1 MYEIS
6 LVPDVKAELLRK
18 LRMRN
23 LVIFICIIVAAAC
36 AGIIFIL
43 LGITGGQGVM
53 LSLKDKEIACR
64 ADGVVK
70 GGTCNTKDYGTAVMK
85 FRNAEELLTIQ
96 NQMNGLSVLNNNK
109 IKFSRVF
116 GILDVVLPTGENE
129 VKISQLSTDINN
141 NALFFD
147 AVASA
152 SNNIGYRALEAFK
165 KNAKLSYYDYGSYMR
180 YDKESGEYVEIPS
193 FCIDEETDSNGVTFG
208 IYHKGKPG
216 CEAPMIE
223 EEESKTKTDEDEVLE
238 DEDEN
243 AVVPTVKQNSASAA
257 TTTSEKKLNEENIT
271 DIRIRRTYNDRSDME
286 KYRNGN
292 DAYGD
297 STTKGY
303 YFESSCMQYTDSGKF
318 DEAATL
324 EACPLLSDDP
334 NIGDSSYGRN
344 SEDKMVLSFSA
355 TITITRDVF
364 LARNKHVQV
373 IGPTRQNVTDSYIQV
388 RDMFTEA
395 ADKEGN

>member
-18 LRMRN
+18 LRIRN

-36 AGIIFIL
+36 GGVIL
-43 LGITGGQGVM
+43 LLLSVTGGQGIA
-53 LSLKDKEIACR
+53 LSAKDKEIACR
-64 ADGVVK
+64 ADGVVS

-96 NQMNGLSVLNNNK
+96 NQMNSLSVLNDNK
-109 IKFSRVF
+109 LKFSRVF
-116 GILDVVLPTGENE
+116 GILDVILPTGENE

-141 NALFFD
+141 NVLYFD

-165 KNAKLSYYDYGSYMR
+165 KNAKLAYFDYGSYMR
-180 YDKESGEYVEIPS
+180 FDSASGDYVEIPS
-193 FCIDEETDSNGVTFG
+193 FCIDEETDANGVVFG

-216 CEAPMIE
+216 CEAPMVEKEESVE
-223 EEESKTKTDEDEVLE
+223 EEDEETSKKSTNSAKS
-238 DEDEN
+238 
-243 AVVPTVKQNSASAA
+243 ASQTVKKVEAESDI
-257 TTTSEKKLNEENIT
+257 TNIV
-271 DIRIRRTYNDRSDME
+271 IRRTYNDRSDME
-286 KYRNGN
+286 KYRNGK
-292 DAYGD
+292 DSYGD
-297 STTKGY
+297 STIKGY
-303 YFESSCMQYTDSGKF
+303 YFESECLQYNDSGKF
-318 DEAATL
+318 DEKSTL
-324 EACPLLSDDP
+324 ETCPLLSEDP

-344 SEDKMVLSFSA
+344 SEDKMVLSFSS
-355 TITITRDVF
+355 TLTITRDVF
-364 LARNKHVQV
+364 LARNKHVHV

-395 ADKEGN
+395 AEKEGN

>member
-1 MYEIS
+1 
-6 LVPDVKAELLRK
+6 
-18 LRMRN
+18 
-23 LVIFICIIVAAAC
+23 
-36 AGIIFIL
+36 
-43 LGITGGQGVM
+43 
-53 LSLKDKEIACR
+53 
-64 ADGVVK
+64 
-70 GGTCNTKDYGTAVMK
+70 MK
-85 FRNAEELLTIQ
+85 FTNAEELLTIQ
-96 NQMNGLSVLNNNK
+96 DQMNNLRLLNDNK

-116 GILDVVLPTGENE
+116 GVLDVILPTGDNE
-129 VKISQLSTDINN
+129 VKISQLRTDINN
-141 NALFFD
+141 NILYFD

-180 YDKESGEYVEIPS
+180 LDKETGDYVEIPS
-193 FCIDEETDSNGVTFG
+193 FCIDEEVDANGVTFG

-223 EEESKTKTDEDEVLE
+223 GETESDEELE
-238 DEDEN
+238 DEELETETQTKTN
-243 AVVPTVKQNSASAA
+243 TSTEESTV
-257 TTTSEKKLNEENIT
+257 T
-271 DIRIRRTYNDRSDME
+271 DIRIRRTYNDQNDME
-286 KYRNGN
+286 KYRSGKDN
-292 DAYGD
+292 YGD

-303 YFESSCMQYTDSGKF
+303 YFESSCLQYDNGKF

-324 EACPLLSDDP
+324 EQCPLLSEEP

-344 SEDKMVLSFSA
+344 SEDEMVLSFSS
-355 TITITRDVF
+355 TLTITRDVF

-395 ADKEGN
+395 ADKEANE

>member
-18 LRMRN
+18 LRTRN

-36 AGIIFIL
+36 GGAILIL
-43 LGITGGQGVM
+43 LSITGSQGIALNM
-53 LSLKDKEIACR
+53 KDREIACR

-70 GGTCNTKDYGTAVMK
+70 GGTCNTKDYGTAVMQ

-96 NQMNGLSVLNNNK
+96 DQMNNLSLLNNNK

-141 NALFFD
+141 NMLYFD

-165 KNAKLSYYDYGSYMR
+165 KNAKLSYFDYGSYMR
-180 YDKESGEYVEIPS
+180 YDKESSDYVEIPS
-193 FCIDEETDSNGVTFG
+193 FCIDEEIDSNGVTYG

-223 EEESKTKTDEDEVLE
+223 EEESVESLEEESTTDKKTKSSSE
-238 DEDEN
+238 
-243 AVVPTVKQNSASAA
+243 
-257 TTTSEKKLNEENIT
+257 TTTTKKTLNEDNVT

-292 DAYGD
+292 DTYGN

-303 YFESSCMQYTDSGKF
+303 YFESSCLQYSDTGKF

-324 EACPLLSDDP
+324 EQCPLLSDDP

-344 SEDKMVLSFSA
+344 SEDKMVLSFTA
-355 TITITRDVF
+355 TLSITRDVF
-364 LARNKHVQV
+364 LARSKHVQV

>member
-6 LVPDVKAELLRK
+6 LVPDVKAELLHK
-18 LRMRN
+18 LRVRN

-36 AGIIFIL
+36 GGVIL
-43 LGITGGQGVM
+43 LLLSVTGGQGLA
-53 LSLKDKEIACR
+53 LSAKDKEIACR
-64 ADGVVK
+64 SDGVVS

-96 NQMNGLSVLNNNK
+96 NQMNSLSILNNNK

-116 GILDVVLPTGENE
+116 GILDVILPTGENE

-141 NALFFD
+141 NNLYFD
-147 AVASA
+147 AVGSA
-152 SNNIGYRALEAFK
+152 SNNIGHRSLEAFK
-165 KNAKLSYYDYGSYMR
+165 KNAQLAYFDYGSYMR
-180 YDKESGEYVEIPS
+180 YDKESSEYVEIPS
-193 FCIDEETDSNGVTFG
+193 FCIDEETDSAGVTFG

-216 CEAPMIE
+216 CEAPMVE
-223 EEESKTKTDEDEVLE
+223 GEASDESDESEEST
-238 DEDEN
+238 
-243 AVVPTVKQNSASAA
+243 SAEG
-257 TTTSEKKLNEENIT
+257 TTSTDAKVAESTSGVT

-292 DAYGD
+292 DSYGN
-297 STTKGY
+297 STEKGY
-303 YFESSCMQYTDSGKF
+303 YFESECLQYTDSGKF
-318 DEAATL
+318 DEKATL
-324 EACPLLSDDP
+324 EQCPLLSEEP

-344 SEDKMVLSFSA
+344 SEKKMVLSFSA
-355 TITITRDVF
+355 TLTITHDVF

-388 RDMFTEA
+388 RDMFTDA
-395 ADKEGN
+395 AQKEEN

>member
-6 LVPDVKAELLRK
+6 LVPDVKAELLKK
-18 LRMRN
+18 LRIRN

-36 AGIIFIL
+36 AGVIFIM
-43 LGITGGQGVM
+43 LGITGGQGVA
-53 LSLKDKEIACR
+53 LSMQDKEIACR

-70 GGTCNTKDYGTAVMK
+70 GGTCNTKDYGTAVLK

-96 NQMNGLSVLNNNK
+96 DQMNNLSLLNNNK

-116 GILDVVLPTGENE
+116 GILDVILPTGENE
-129 VKISQLSTDINN
+129 VKISQLSTNINN
-141 NALFFD
+141 NVLYFD
-147 AVASA
+147 AIASA

-165 KNAKLSYYDYGSYMR
+165 KNAKLAYYDYGNYMR

-193 FCIDEETDSNGVTFG
+193 FCVDEETDSNGVTFG

-223 EEESKTKTDEDEVLE
+223 KEEEKSESEEEQLLDDEET
-238 DEDEN
+238 
-243 AVVPTVKQNSASAA
+243 VVPTVKQNSASAA
-257 TTTSEKKLNEENIT
+257 TTTSDRKLNEENIT

-286 KYRNGN
+286 NYRNGK
-292 DAYGD
+292 DKYGD

-303 YFESSCMQYTDSGKF
+303 YFESSCLQYNDNGKF
-318 DEAATL
+318 DEQATL
-324 EACPLLSDDP
+324 EECPLLSEEP
-334 NIGDSSYGRN
+334 NVGDSSYGRN

-355 TITITRDVF
+355 TVTITRGVF

>member
-18 LRMRN
+18 LRTRN

-36 AGIIFIL
+36 GGAILIL
-43 LGITGGQGVM
+43 LSITGSQGIALNM
-53 LSLKDKEIACR
+53 KDREIACR

-70 GGTCNTKDYGTAVMK
+70 GGTCNTKDYGTAVMQ

-96 NQMNGLSVLNNNK
+96 NQMNNLSLLNNNK

-141 NALFFD
+141 NMLYFD

-165 KNAKLSYYDYGSYMR
+165 KNAKLSYFDYGSYMR
-180 YDKESGEYVEIPS
+180 YDKESSDYVEIPS
-193 FCIDEETDSNGVTFG
+193 FCIDEEIDSNGVTYG

-223 EEESKTKTDEDEVLE
+223 EEESVESLEEESTTNKKTKSSSE
-238 DEDEN
+238 
-243 AVVPTVKQNSASAA
+243 
-257 TTTSEKKLNEENIT
+257 TTTTKKTLNEDNVT

-292 DAYGD
+292 DTYGD

-303 YFESSCMQYTDSGKF
+303 YFESSCLQYSDTGKF

-324 EACPLLSDDP
+324 EQCPLLSDDP

-344 SEDKMVLSFSA
+344 SEDKMVLSFTA
-355 TITITRDVF
+355 TLSITRDVF
-364 LARNKHVQV
+364 LARSKHVQV

>member
-6 LVPDVKAELLRK
+6 LVPDVKAELLKK
-18 LRMRN
+18 LRVRN
-23 LVIFICIIVAAAC
+23 LVIFICIVVAAVC
-36 AGIIFIL
+36 AGVILLL
-43 LGITGGQGVM
+43 LGITGSQGIA
-53 LSLKDKEIACR
+53 LSVKDKEIACR

-96 NQMNGLSVLNNNK
+96 DQMNNLSVLNNNK

-116 GILDVVLPTGENE
+116 GILDVILPTGENE

-141 NALFFD
+141 NTLFFD
-147 AVASA
+147 AIASA

-180 YDKESGEYVEIPS
+180 LDKESGEYVEIPS
-193 FCIDEETDSNGVTFG
+193 FCVDEETDSNGVTFG
-208 IYHKGKPG
+208 VYHKGKPG
-216 CEAPMIE
+216 CEAPMVEKE
-223 EEESKTKTDEDEVLE
+223 EENSETEVEESEDEE
-238 DEDEN
+238 
-243 AVVPTVKQNSASAA
+243 AVPTVKQNSAT
-257 TTTSEKKLNEENIT
+257 TTTSERKLNEENIT

-292 DAYGD
+292 DSYGSD
-297 STTKGY
+297 STKGY
-303 YFESSCMQYTDSGKF
+303 YFESSCLQYNDNGKF
-318 DEAATL
+318 DEKATL
-324 EACPLLSDDP
+324 EECPLLSEEP
-334 NIGDSSYGRN
+334 NIGDSSYGRS

-355 TITITRDVF
+355 TITVSRDVF

-388 RDMFTEA
+388 RDMFAEA

>member
-6 LVPDVKAELLRK
+6 LVPDVKAELLKK
-18 LRMRN
+18 LRIRN

-36 AGIIFIL
+36 AGVIFIM
-43 LGITGGQGVM
+43 LGITGGQGVA
-53 LSLKDKEIACR
+53 LSMQDKEIACR

-70 GGTCNTKDYGTAVMK
+70 GGTCNTKDYGTAVLK

-96 NQMNGLSVLNNNK
+96 DQMNSLSLLNNNK

-116 GILDVVLPTGENE
+116 GILDVILPTGENE
-129 VKISQLSTDINN
+129 VKISQLSTNINN
-141 NALFFD
+141 NVLYFD
-147 AVASA
+147 AIASA

-165 KNAKLSYYDYGSYMR
+165 KNAKLSYYDYGNYMR

-193 FCIDEETDSNGVTFG
+193 FCVDEETDSNGVTFG

-223 EEESKTKTDEDEVLE
+223 KEEEKSESEEEQLLDDEET
-238 DEDEN
+238 
-243 AVVPTVKQNSASAA
+243 VVPTVKQNSASAA
-257 TTTSEKKLNEENIT
+257 TTTSGRKLNEENIT

-286 KYRNGN
+286 NYRNGK
-292 DAYGD
+292 DKYGD

-303 YFESSCMQYTDSGKF
+303 YFESSCLQYSDNGKF
-318 DEAATL
+318 DEQATL
-324 EACPLLSDDP
+324 EECPLLSEEP
-334 NIGDSSYGRN
+334 NVGDSSYGRN

-355 TITITRDVF
+355 TITITRGVF

>member
-36 AGIIFIL
+36 GGVIL
-43 LGITGGQGVM
+43 LLLSITGGQGVA
-53 LSLKDKEIACR
+53 LAAKDKEIACR

-96 NQMNGLSVLNNNK
+96 EQMNSLSLLNNNK

-141 NALFFD
+141 NMLYFD

-165 KNAKLSYYDYGSYMR
+165 KNAKLSYFDYGNYMR
-180 YDKESGEYVEIPS
+180 YDKESSDYVEIPS
-193 FCIDEETDSNGVTFG
+193 FCIDEEIDSNGVTYG

-216 CEAPMIE
+216 CEAPMVDE
-223 EEESKTKTDEDEVLE
+223 EETTDENALEEESTTKKTK
-238 DEDEN
+238 
-243 AVVPTVKQNSASAA
+243 SSSAA
-257 TTTSEKKLNEENIT
+257 TTTNKKTLNESKVT

-292 DAYGD
+292 DTYGD

-303 YFESSCMQYTDSGKF
+303 YFESSCLQYTDTGKF

-324 EACPLLSDDP
+324 EQCPLLSDDP

-355 TITITRDVF
+355 TLSITRDVF
-364 LARNKHVQV
+364 LARSKHVQV

-395 ADKEGN
+395 AEKEGN

>member
-18 LRMRN
+18 VRIRN
-23 LVIFICIIVAAAC
+23 LVILICIIVSVSC
-36 AGIIFIL
+36 AGIIFL
-43 LGITGGQGVM
+43 M
-53 LSLKDKEIACR
+53 LSVTGSQGIALSMKDKEIACR
-64 ADGVVK
+64 GDGVVK

-96 NQMNGLSVLNNNK
+96 DQMNNLSLLNDNK

-116 GILDVVLPTGENE
+116 GILDVILPTGDNE

-141 NALFFD
+141 NVLYFD
-147 AVASA
+147 AVAKA

-165 KNAKLSYYDYGSYMR
+165 KNAKLSYFDYGNYMR
-180 YDKESGEYVEIPS
+180 LDQKTGEYVEIPS

-216 CEAPMIE
+216 CEAPMVEKEEKDESEDE
-223 EEESKTKTDEDEVLE
+223 EETKLESEVKTSETVADED
-238 DEDEN
+238 
-243 AVVPTVKQNSASAA
+243 AA
-257 TTTSEKKLNEENIT
+257 AGIT
-271 DIRIRRTYNDRSDME
+271 NIRIRRTYNDHSDLE

-292 DAYGD
+292 DTYGD

-303 YFESSCMQYTDSGKF
+303 YFESNCLQYNENGKF
-318 DEAATL
+318 DESATI
-324 EACPLLSDDP
+324 EQCPLLADEP
-334 NIGDSSYGRN
+334 QVGDSSYGRN
-344 SEDKMVLSFSA
+344 SEDQMVLSFSS
-355 TITITRDVF
+355 TLTITRGVF

-395 ADKEGN
+395 ADKEGTN

>member
-6 LVPDVKAELLRK
+6 LVPDVKAELLKK
-18 LRMRN
+18 LRIRN
-23 LVIFICIIVAAAC
+23 LVIFICLIVAAGC
-36 AGIIFIL
+36 GVVIFLL
-43 LGITGGQGVM
+43 LGVTGSQGIA
-53 LSLKDKEIACR
+53 LSAMDTEIACR

-70 GGTCNTKDYGTAVMK
+70 GGRCDTKYGTAVLK
-85 FRNAEELLTIQ
+85 FTNAEELLTIQ
-96 NQMNGLSVLNNNK
+96 DQMNNLRLLNDNK

-116 GILDVVLPTGENE
+116 GVLDVILPTGDNE
-129 VKISQLSTDINN
+129 VKISQLRTDINN
-141 NALFFD
+141 NILYFD

-180 YDKESGEYVEIPS
+180 LDKETGDYVEIPS
-193 FCIDEETDSNGVTFG
+193 FCIDEEVDANGVTFG

-223 EEESKTKTDEDEVLE
+223 GKTEGDEELE
-238 DEDEN
+238 DEELETETQTKTN
-243 AVVPTVKQNSASAA
+243 ASTEESTV
-257 TTTSEKKLNEENIT
+257 T
-271 DIRIRRTYNDRSDME
+271 DIRIRRTYNDQNDME
-286 KYRNGN
+286 KYRSGKDN
-292 DAYGD
+292 YGD

-303 YFESSCMQYTDSGKF
+303 YFESSCLQYDNGKF

-324 EACPLLSDDP
+324 EQCPLLSEEP

-344 SEDKMVLSFSA
+344 SEDEMVLSFSS
-355 TITITRDVF
+355 TLTITRDVF

-395 ADKEGN
+395 ADKEVNE

>member
-18 LRMRN
+18 LRTRN

-36 AGIIFIL
+36 GGAILIL
-43 LGITGGQGVM
+43 LSITGSQGIALNM
-53 LSLKDKEIACR
+53 KDREIACR

-70 GGTCNTKDYGTAVMK
+70 GGTCNTKDYGTAVMQ

-96 NQMNGLSVLNNNK
+96 DQMNNLSLLNNNK

-141 NALFFD
+141 NMLYFD

-165 KNAKLSYYDYGSYMR
+165 KNAKLSYFDYGSYMR
-180 YDKESGEYVEIPS
+180 YDKESSDYVEIPS
-193 FCIDEETDSNGVTFG
+193 FCIDEEIDSNGVTYG

-223 EEESKTKTDEDEVLE
+223 EEESVESLEEESTTNKKTK
-238 DEDEN
+238 
-243 AVVPTVKQNSASAA
+243 NSSE
-257 TTTSEKKLNEENIT
+257 TTTKKTLNEDNVT

-292 DAYGD
+292 DTYGN

-303 YFESSCMQYTDSGKF
+303 YFESSCLQYSDTGKF

-324 EACPLLSDDP
+324 EQCPLLSDDP

-344 SEDKMVLSFSA
+344 SEDKMVLSFTA
-355 TITITRDVF
+355 TLSITRDVF
-364 LARNKHVQV
+364 LARSKHVQV

>member
-18 LRMRN
+18 LRTRN

-36 AGIIFIL
+36 GGAILIL
-43 LGITGGQGVM
+43 LSITGSQGIALNM
-53 LSLKDKEIACR
+53 KDREIACR

-70 GGTCNTKDYGTAVMK
+70 GGTCNTKDYGTAVMQ

-96 NQMNGLSVLNNNK
+96 DQMNNLSLLNNNK

-141 NALFFD
+141 NMLYFD

-165 KNAKLSYYDYGSYMR
+165 KNAKLSYFDYGSYMR
-180 YDKESGEYVEIPS
+180 YDKESSDYVEIPS
-193 FCIDEETDSNGVTFG
+193 FCIDEEIDSNGVTYG

-223 EEESKTKTDEDEVLE
+223 EEESVESLEEESTTNKKTKSSSE
-238 DEDEN
+238 
-243 AVVPTVKQNSASAA
+243 
-257 TTTSEKKLNEENIT
+257 TTTTKKTLNEDNVT

-292 DAYGD
+292 DTYGN

-303 YFESSCMQYTDSGKF
+303 YFESSCLQYSDTGKF

-324 EACPLLSDDP
+324 EQCPLLSDDP

-344 SEDKMVLSFSA
+344 SEDKMVLSFTA
-355 TITITRDVF
+355 TLSITRDVF
-364 LARNKHVQV
+364 LARSKHVQV

>member
-18 LRMRN
+18 LRTRN

-36 AGIIFIL
+36 GGAILIL
-43 LGITGGQGVM
+43 LSITGSQGIALNM
-53 LSLKDKEIACR
+53 KDREIACR

-70 GGTCNTKDYGTAVMK
+70 GGTCNTKDYGTAVMQ

-96 NQMNGLSVLNNNK
+96 DQMNNLSLLNNNK

-141 NALFFD
+141 NMLYFD

-165 KNAKLSYYDYGSYMR
+165 KNAKLSYFDYGSYMR
-180 YDKESGEYVEIPS
+180 YDKESSDYVEIPS
-193 FCIDEETDSNGVTFG
+193 FCIDEEIDSNGVTYG

-223 EEESKTKTDEDEVLE
+223 EEESVEPLEEESTTNKKTKSSSE
-238 DEDEN
+238 
-243 AVVPTVKQNSASAA
+243 
-257 TTTSEKKLNEENIT
+257 TTTTKKTLNEDNVT

-292 DAYGD
+292 DTYGN

-303 YFESSCMQYTDSGKF
+303 YFESSCLQYSDTGKF

-324 EACPLLSDDP
+324 EQCPLLSDDP

-344 SEDKMVLSFSA
+344 SEDKMVLSFTA
-355 TITITRDVF
+355 TLSITRDVF
-364 LARNKHVQV
+364 LARSKHVQV

>member
-18 LRMRN
+18 LRTRN

-36 AGIIFIL
+36 GGAILIL
-43 LGITGGQGVM
+43 LSITGSQGIALNM
-53 LSLKDKEIACR
+53 KDREIACR

-70 GGTCNTKDYGTAVMK
+70 GGTCNTKDYGTAVMQ

-96 NQMNGLSVLNNNK
+96 DQMNNLSLLNNNK

-141 NALFFD
+141 NMLYFD

-165 KNAKLSYYDYGSYMR
+165 KNAKLSYFDYGSYMR
-180 YDKESGEYVEIPS
+180 YDKESSDYVEIPS
-193 FCIDEETDSNGVTFG
+193 FCIDEEIDSNGVTYG

-223 EEESKTKTDEDEVLE
+223 EEESVESLEEESTTNKKTKSSSE
-238 DEDEN
+238 
-243 AVVPTVKQNSASAA
+243 
-257 TTTSEKKLNEENIT
+257 TTTTKKTLNEDNVT

-292 DAYGD
+292 DTYGN

-303 YFESSCMQYTDSGKF
+303 YFESSCLQYSEAGKF

-324 EACPLLSDDP
+324 EQCPLLSDDP

-344 SEDKMVLSFSA
+344 SEDKMVLSFTA
-355 TITITRDVF
+355 TLSITRDVF
-364 LARNKHVQV
+364 LARSKHVQV

>member
-18 LRMRN
+18 LRTRN

-36 AGIIFIL
+36 GGAILIL
-43 LGITGGQGVM
+43 LSITGSQGIALNM
-53 LSLKDKEIACR
+53 KDREIACR

-70 GGTCNTKDYGTAVMK
+70 GGTCNTKDYGTAVMQ

-96 NQMNGLSVLNNNK
+96 DQMNNLSLLNNNK

-141 NALFFD
+141 NMLYFD

-165 KNAKLSYYDYGSYMR
+165 KNAKLSYFDYGSYMR
-180 YDKESGEYVEIPS
+180 YDKESSDYVEIPS
-193 FCIDEETDSNGVTFG
+193 FCIDEEIDGNGVTYG

-223 EEESKTKTDEDEVLE
+223 EEESVESLEEESTTNKKTKSSSE
-238 DEDEN
+238 
-243 AVVPTVKQNSASAA
+243 
-257 TTTSEKKLNEENIT
+257 TTTKKTLNEDNVT

-292 DAYGD
+292 DTYGN

-303 YFESSCMQYTDSGKF
+303 YFESSCLQYSDTGKF

-324 EACPLLSDDP
+324 EQCPLLSDDP

-344 SEDKMVLSFSA
+344 SEDKMVLSFTA
-355 TITITRDVF
+355 TLSITRDVF
-364 LARNKHVQV
+364 LARSKHVQV